1 MSIDIIRKCCP
12 RCGGRIIVS
21 EWHQYSIDQV
31 VGKNGKLLK
40 KKKKVDCG
48 MSECIVAS
56 CENSVNCDTSWGELD
71 FYIDAD
77 GYFHDREYAKEKYEN
92 GI

>member
-56 CENSVNCDTSWGELD
+56 CENSVNCDTSLGELD

>member
-1 MSIDIIRKCCP
+1 MSANGI
-12 RCGGRIIVS
+12 
-21 EWHQYSIDQV
+21 SILFDQV
-31 VGKNGKLLK
+31 VGKNGKATQ

-77 GYFHDREYAKEKYEN
+77 GYFHDREYAKEK
-92 GI
+92 I

>member
-1 MSIDIIRKCCP
+1 VSIDIIRKCCP
-12 RCGGRIIVS
+12 RCCGRIIVS

-40 KKKKVDCG
+40 KKKKVDCD

-77 GYFHDREYAKEKYEN
+77 GYFHDREYAKEEYEN

>member
-1 MSIDIIRKCCP
+1 MGIDIIRNRCP

-40 KKKKVDCG
+40 KKKKVDGG

-56 CENSVNCDTSWGELD
+56 CENSANCDTSWDELD

-77 GYFHDREYAKEKYEN
+77 GYFHDREYAKKEYEN